1 MKLLIGLVAV
11 GFFVAT
17 ILGSSNALASCGV
30 IQKTATASNAQKATN
45 RASNQVKKE
54 LNALRSKQLKP
65 GQRDVA
71 CVGGAVAIGADG
83 KEIVGNPSCTVT
95 QPFCINP

>member
-1 MKLLIGLVAV
+1 
-11 GFFVAT
+11 
-17 ILGSSNALASCGV
+17 V

-54 LNALRSKQLKP
+54 LSALRSKHGKKLKP

-83 KEIVGNPSCTVT
+83 KEIIGNPSCTVT